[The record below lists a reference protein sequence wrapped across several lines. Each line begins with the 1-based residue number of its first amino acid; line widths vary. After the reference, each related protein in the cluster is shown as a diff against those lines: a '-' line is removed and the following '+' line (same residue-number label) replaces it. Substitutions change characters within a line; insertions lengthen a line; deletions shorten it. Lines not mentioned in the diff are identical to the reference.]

1 MTCVFPVTQESTK
14 PPLSVSA
21 AIHAPPGDLQTNLR
35 CPIATIATAE
45 CMLLV
50 TKRQC
55 RARNVLQACLLT
67 LQVYPHVSAVEQ
79 GPLRI
84 VEEARFV
91 KPVPRDFMQTIKD

>member
-1 MTCVFPVTQESTK
+1 MTCVFPVNQESTN
-14 PPLSVSA
+14 PLLSVLA
-21 AIHAPPGDLQTNLR
+21 ASHAPPGDLQTNLR

-55 RARNVLQACLLT
+55 RAMNVLQACLLT
-67 LQVYPHVSAVEQ
+67 LQVYPHVSDVEQ
-79 GPLRI
+79 EPSRI

-91 KPVPRDFMQTIKD
+91 KPVPRDSMQMIKD